1 MHDQGVCRGTDLE
14 QKSSDP
20 DAIVQAY
27 APKQIVMQFLHE
39 VSKGRIANAFD
50 DSFNDNTP
58 DAQKTM
64 KADLDRFSG
73 ALEPVS
79 GDQMVFIYIPGTGT
93 TFAINGK
100 AKLTIAGR
108 FLHACCFRCGPDR
121 SHPMRI

>member
-1 MHDQGVCRGTDLE
+1 VHDQGVCRGTDLE

-27 APKQIVMQFLHE
+27 APKQIVMQFLHG

-58 DAQKTM
+58 GAQKTM
-64 KADLDRFSG
+64 KAVLDRFSG

-93 TFAINGK
+93 TFASNGK
-100 AKLTIAGR
+100 AKLTIVGR

>member
-1 MHDQGVCRGTDLE
+1 MIKVYVVGLYLE

-27 APKQIVMQFLHE
+27 APKQIVMQFLHG

-100 AKLTIAGR
+100 AKLTPQASFGDTSWQTGY
-108 FLHACCFRCGPDR
+108 CFRGAEA
-121 SHPMRI
+121 

>member
-1 MHDQGVCRGTDLE
+1 MIKVYVVGLYRE
-14 QKSSDP
+14 QKSSDR

-27 APKQIVMQFLHE
+27 APKQIVMQFLHG

-79 GDQMVFIYIPGTGT
+79 GDQMVFIYIPVRARLLPSTG
-93 TFAINGK
+93 K
-100 AKLTIAGR
+100 
-108 FLHACCFRCGPDR
+108 R
-121 SHPMRI
+121 S

>member
-1 MHDQGVCRGTDLE
+1 MIKMYVVGLYLE

-27 APKQIVMQFLHE
+27 APKQIVMQFLHG
-39 VSKGRIANAFD
+39 VSKGGIANAFD

-93 TFAINGK
+93 TFAMNGK

-121 SHPMRI
+121 SHRMRI

>member
-1 MHDQGVCRGTDLE
+1 
-14 QKSSDP
+14 
-20 DAIVQAY
+20 
-27 APKQIVMQFLHE
+27 MQFLHG

-58 DAQKTM
+58 GARKTM
-64 KADLDRFSG
+64 KAVLDRFSG

-79 GDQMVFIYIPGTGT
+79 GDRMVFIYIPGTGT

-121 SHPMRI
+121 SQPCGSEEGNARELRPSAVRGLFP

>member
-1 MHDQGVCRGTDLE
+1 MIKVYVVGLYRE

-27 APKQIVMQFLHE
+27 APKQIVMQFLHG

-79 GDQMVFIYIPGTGT
+79 GDQMVFIYIPVRARLLPSTG
-93 TFAINGK
+93 K
-100 AKLTIAGR
+100 
-108 FLHACCFRCGPDR
+108 R
-121 SHPMRI
+121 S